1 MKKSNVLFLLVFVLF
16 QNTQVFTQNTNVST
30 FNAHVSY
37 LASEA
42 LEGRGLGS
50 NGLKLAK
57 EYIINEFETHGVK
70 PLGDSYIQE
79 FPIRIA
85 NVSLLGNNIIGLIEG
100 TDPNLKNE
108 YIVLGAH
115 YDHVGYYYSKDD
127 NKVIFPGADD
137 NASGVAMILEL
148 AKYFNQN
155 KPKRSVLII
164 AFDGEESGLLGSYQ
178 FVKKAPESL
187 VNNIKAMFSFDMVGM
202 LSANKVLDLKGIG
215 TLLNIHNHLHAFAS
229 KNKIELGNT
238 SANIESRTDTRP
250 FADKGIPSIHVFTG
264 LKSPYHKP
272 EDKAD
277 LLDYEGMMKIFNFS
291 TALVS
296 HLANE
301 TTISKTSQFENVTAK
316 AEKGNKFNVGL
327 IMNNGSGRHLYKDEF
342 YDAKY
347 VYNFSAG
354 LQFNYKLNSFWSLQ
368 LEGLYDYNASKAA
381 EGTFKRHSITVPL
394 NIELGT
400 RMSRNVPRIFLFA
413 GPYYRYNFD
422 GKVGNTSLDF
432 DNQYR
437 TDELGISYGF
447 GFDINRVRIAFT
459 NRRAFNSIEQNGQD
473 IRAEGRFFTL
483 GYRF

>member
-1 MKKSNVLFLLVFVLF
+1 
-16 QNTQVFTQNTNVST
+16 
-30 FNAHVSY
+30 VSY

-50 NGLKLAK
+50 DGLKLAK
-57 EYIINEFETHGVK
+57 EYIINEFETHGIK
-70 PLGDSYIQE
+70 SLGDHYIQE
-79 FPIRIA
+79 FPIRIS
-85 NVSLLGNNIIGLIEG
+85 NVSLIGNNIIGLIEG

-115 YDHVGYYYSKDD
+115 YDHVGYYY
-127 NKVIFPGADD
+127 NKEDKKIIFPGADD

-155 KPKRSVLII
+155 KQKRSMLII

-178 FVKKAPESL
+178 FVKKVPESM

-215 TLLNIHNHLHAFAS
+215 TIASHENYLNAFAS
-229 KNKIELGNT
+229 KYKIELGNT

-264 LKSPYHKP
+264 LKSPYHTP

-291 TALVS
+291 TDLIT
-296 HLANE
+296 HIANE
-301 TTISKTSQFENVTAK
+301 NVIAKTSQFKNEIANI
-316 AEKGNKFNVGL
+316 EKGNKFNIGL

-354 LQFNYKLNSFWSLQ
+354 LQFNYKLNNYWSIQ
-368 LEGLYDYNASKAA
+368 LEGLYDYNASKADG
-381 EGTFKRHSITVPL
+381 GTFKRHSISVPL

-400 RMSRNVPRIFLFA
+400 KMIRDIPRAFIFA

-422 GKVGNTSLDF
+422 GNLGSAPLDF
-432 DNQYR
+432 DNEYR
-437 TDELGISYGF
+437 TDEMGISFGF
-447 GFDINRVRIAFT
+447 GFDINRIRIAFT
-459 NRRAFNSIEQNGQD
+459 HRKSFNSIVQNGQD